1 MIHLANEE
9 AVPHMAQM
17 DSFVYE
23 PIDLDRPAL
32 RLLHLLRGKGSI
44 IECMLYQAFLD
55 GADLISYDALSYT
68 WDGANKNFAV
78 TVNGKSLNVT
88 ENLYL
93 ALQHLRSEHIDRVIW
108 VDAICIDQ
116 NNIRERGHQVQ
127 QMCKIYSQA
136 EEVVVWLGQATQETD
151 VFMGSLQQLENH
163 SSIHGYKR
171 SHWDLS
177 QWTTFWLLD
186 SKGPDVELR
195 KGLNLLLSRPWFR
208 RVWILQE
215 IANAKRANI
224 WCGTKSVKSQTFAI
238 APSLIGIKPERHCQ
252 AVLDIMPGQLREETW
267 WSESRD
273 LYNLLLKFK
282 ESEASDQRDK
292 VYALLGISSDARDTD
307 SLRPDYTKDLKK
319 VIHDT
324 SSFLFG
330 PSDVSYNTMSQFVRD
345 LTSRSVAY
353 FLELAKMSDR
363 SKVERFLK
371 RRGLEVPLSEDV
383 VKAAAANEENGQEIM
398 SCLLQQRGHEILLTE
413 EVIKAALGNKKNGL
427 KIMKFLFQERGNEM
441 TNTGGIIKAVA
452 ADVVNGLENM
462 KFLHQERMGLWRV
475 TEEVLEAAASNE
487 KNGLEIIKMLRQG
500 TWNRWEITEGVMKAA
515 AGNEKNGL
523 EIVKILLLEREH
535 VQKITEGVIKAAA
548 ANENDGLE
556 IMKFL
561 RQKHPI
567 GYLATKGVFEA
578 ARENTTSGVDVTD
591 FLLQDCNRHIL
602 NLIVVEE
609 LEEGLEHDEGVRG
622 LSHKNNGFGTRWR
635 RLYEI
640 VGEAT
645 PERIHMAIKMLYP
658 RANVDVEGGMHRTAP
673 KPDPA
678 KRHEAVLRLLLEPSA
693 PFVAHYSSDPV
704 TLSDQL

>member
-1 MIHLANEE
+1 VIHLANEE

-17 DSFVYE
+17 DGFVYE

-44 IECMLYQAFLD
+44 IKCMLYQAFLD
-55 GADLISYDALSYT
+55 GADLIPYEALSYT
-68 WDGANKNFAV
+68 WDGANKNFTV

-136 EEVVVWLGQATQETD
+136 EEVVVWLGPATQETD

-195 KGLNLLLSRPWFR
+195 KGLDLLLSRPWFR

-224 WCGTKSVKSQTFAI
+224 WCGTKSVKSHTFAI

-330 PSDVSYNTMSQFVRD
+330 PSDVSYDTMSQFVRD
-345 LTSRSVAY
+345 LTSRSIAY
-353 FLELAKMSDR
+353 FLELAKTSDR
-363 SKVERFLK
+363 SEVEHFLK
-371 RRGLEVPLSEDV
+371 RRGLEVPLPEDV

-398 SCLLQQRGHEILLTE
+398 GCLFQQRGHEILLTE
-413 EVIKAALGNKKNGL
+413 EVIKAAIGNKKNGL
-427 KIMKFLFQERGNEM
+427 KIMKSLLQERRDKM
-441 TNTGGIIKAVA
+441 TSSYGMIIAAA
-452 ADVVNGLENM
+452 ADEVNGLEVV
-462 KFLHQERMGLWRV
+462 KLIYQERIGLWGSTDR
-475 TEEVLEAAASNE
+475 VLEAAARNE
-487 KNGLEIIKMLRQG
+487 KNGLEIIKILHQAA
-500 TWNRWEITEGVMKAA
+500 WNQWEITEGVMKAA
-515 AGNEKNGL
+515 ARNENNGL
-523 EIVKILLLEREH
+523 
-535 VQKITEGVIKAAA
+535 G
-548 ANENDGLE
+548 

-567 GYLATKGVFEA
+567 GCPATKGVFEA

-591 FLLQDCNRHIL
+591 FLLQDCSRRIL
-602 NLIVVEE
+602 NSIVVEE

-622 LSHKNNGFGTRWR
+622 SYPENTDFWARRN
-635 RLYEI
+635 RLYKI
-640 VGEAT
+640 VRQAT
-645 PERIHMAIKMLYP
+645 PERIHMAIKMLYS
-658 RANVDVEGGMHRTAP
+658 RVNVDVEGEMHGTAP

>member
-1 MIHLANEE
+1 
-9 AVPHMAQM
+9 M
-17 DSFVYE
+17 DGFVYE
-23 PIDLDRPAL
+23 PIDLDRSAL
-32 RLLHLLRGKGSI
+32 RLLNLLRGKGSI

-55 GADLISYDALSYT
+55 GADLIPYDALSYT
-68 WDGANKNFAV
+68 WGGADKNFTV
-78 TVNGKSLNVT
+78 TVNEKSLNVT

-93 ALQHLRSEHIDRVIW
+93 ALQRLRSEHIDRVIW

-151 VFMGSLQQLENH
+151 VLMGSLQQLENH

-224 WCGTKSVKSQTFAI
+224 WCGTKSVRSHTFAI

-282 ESEASDQRDK
+282 ESEASDPRDK

-319 VIHDT
+319 VIYDT

-330 PSDVSYNTMSQFVRD
+330 PSNFSYETIPALLSD
-345 LTSRSVAY
+345 LTSRSVAS
-353 FLELAKMSDR
+353 FAKLAKTSDV
-363 SKVERFLK
+363 SEVDRFLK
-371 RRGLEVPLSEDV
+371 RRGLEVPLPEDV

-398 SCLLQQRGHEILLTE
+398 SCLLQQRGHEILVTA
-413 EVIKAALGNKKNGL
+413 EVTKAAIGNKKNGL
-427 KIMKFLFQERGNEM
+427 EIMKFLFQERRDELKITEGVLKAAAVNEE
-441 TNTGGIIKAVA
+441 
-452 ADVVNGLENM
+452 NGLEIM
-462 KFLHQERMGLWRV
+462 KLLYQERTRLW
-475 TEEVLEAAASNE
+475 TIAEGVLEAAASNE
-487 KNGLEIIKMLRQG
+487 KNGLEIIKILYQG
-500 TWNRWEITEGVMKAA
+500 AGNRWEITEGVVKAA
-515 AGNEKNGL
+515 AKNEKNGL
-523 EIVKILLLEREH
+523 
-535 VQKITEGVIKAAA
+535 
-548 ANENDGLE
+548 D
-556 IMKFL
+556 IMKLLYQGRGDEF
-561 RQKHPI
+561 RI
-567 GYLATKGVFEA
+567 TKGVIEA
-578 ARENTTSGVDVTD
+578 ARDNTTSGMEITD
-591 FLLQDCNRHIL
+591 FLFQKFHFPFSI
-602 NLIVVEE
+602 IVMEE
-609 LEEGLEHDEGVRG
+609 LEVALRRDEEVRG
-622 LSHKNNGFGTRWR
+622 L
-635 RLYEI
+635 LYVENTNSSVWLLRDI
-640 VGEAT
+640 VWEASA
-645 PERIHMAIKMLYP
+645 EKIHMAIKMLLLYP
-658 RANVDVEGGMHRTAP
+658 GVNVDVESGMHDTAP
-673 KPDPA
+673 KPDPF
-678 KRHEAVLRLLLEPSA
+678 KRHKAVLRLLLESSTS
-693 PFVAHYSSDPV
+693 FIAHRSSDPV
-704 TLSDQL
+704 LLLD